1 MSSTMKTLIP
11 LLLLL
16 SCQLCPRVQAQAPV
30 LQVFA
35 PGGIATGPQTFTLG
49 ETFVAYHATGNAL
62 LTEGFHQPQFG
73 PMSALPQPEGPFS
86 LDVFPN
92 PTLQDATLRAT
103 QARDHA
109 LAVQL
114 IDLHG
119 RILWT
124 SALPPGELEL
134 RLPLAALA
142 SAVYVLRVSDPTGS
156 DATHL
161 RIEKIAY

>member
-1 MSSTMKTLIP
+1 MKTN
-11 LLLLL
+11 LLLILL
-16 SCQLCPRVQAQAPV
+16 LCAHAYTYAQAPV

-35 PGGIATGPQTFTLG
+35 AGGIATGSQTFTLG

-62 LTEGFHQPQFG
+62 VTEGFHQPQFG
-73 PMSALPQPEGPFS
+73 LVSVLPQLEGPFS
-86 LDVFPN
+86 LDIFPN

-103 QARDHA
+103 HVRDEA

-124 SALPPGELEL
+124 SALPPGALEL

-142 SAVYVLRVSDPTGS
+142 SAVYVVRVSDPTGS

>member
-1 MSSTMKTLIP
+1 MSSAMKTHLL

-16 SCQLCPRVQAQAPV
+16 SAHAYTHAQASV

-35 PGGIATGPQTFTLG
+35 VGGIATGPQAFTLG
-49 ETFVAYHATGNAL
+49 ETFVAYHAAGNTL
-62 LTEGFHQPQFG
+62 VTEGFHQPQFG
-73 PMSALPQPEGPFS
+73 LVNALPQPEGPFS

-92 PTLQDATLRAT
+92 PTLQDATLRIT
-103 QARDHA
+103 HMRDHA
-109 LAVQL
+109 LTVHL

-124 SALPPGELEL
+124 SDLPPGALEL

-142 SAVYVLRVSDPTGS
+142 SAVYVVRVSDGAGS

-161 RIEKIAY
+161 KIEKIAY

>member
-1 MSSTMKTLIP
+1 MSSAMKTH

-16 SCQLCPRVQAQAPV
+16 LVCAHAYTHAQAPV

-35 PGGIATGPQTFTLG
+35 SGGLAAGPQAFTLG
-49 ETFVAYHATGNAL
+49 ETFVAYHSAGNAL
-62 LTEGFHQPQFG
+62 VTEGFHQPQFG
-73 PMSALPQPEGPFS
+73 PASALPQPEGPFS

-92 PTLQDATLRAT
+92 PTLHDATLRAT

-119 RILWT
+119 RILW
-124 SALPPGELEL
+124 SSSLPPGELEL

-142 SAVYVLRVSDPTGS
+142 SAVYVVRVSDPTRRE
-156 DATHL
+156 ATHF